1 MRSSHQLL
9 EARLL
14 ERVKIVRKGEFSLQ
28 ELVEELKNCPEAF
41 ECGAIACFV
50 GIVRGVGKNG
60 SKVQKLSYEAW
71 EEEAV
76 KSLTEIRRE
85 ILQENKNTKDLLI
98 YHVIGE
104 FKPKDETVFIVA
116 IGKHRHDATN
126 AVRKAIEEIK
136 TKPQI
141 WKKEFTEKGSYW
153 LES

>member
-1 MRSSHQLL
+1 LP

-14 ERVKIVRKGEFSLQ
+14 ERVKIVRRGEFNLQ
-28 ELVEELKNCPEAF
+28 ELVEELKKCPEAF

-85 ILQENKNTKDLLI
+85 ILQTNKNTKDLLI
-98 YHVIGE
+98 YHVIDE
-104 FKPKDETVFIVA
+104 SKPKDETVSIVA
-116 IGKHRHDATN
+116 IGKHRHDAMN

-136 TKPQI
+136 TKPPI
-141 WKKEFTEKGSYW
+141 WKKEYTEKGSYW
-153 LES
+153 LESNP